1 MSGSYGRASGSVSVD
16 INTLNQRVNE
26 NTNFRTNTQE
36 FTIGSQNVPLP
47 IHIKIVPISIA
58 LSDKLWSSPSLR
70 VIRLKKANM
79 IKALN
84 DYAANRQARIDAGI
98 YDLFNLIFY
107 LQAVWNL
114 SLNYALIL
122 IS

>member
-1 MSGSYGRASGSVSVD
+1 
-16 INTLNQRVNE
+16 
-26 NTNFRTNTQE
+26 
-36 FTIGSQNVPLP
+36 
-47 IHIKIVPISIA
+47 
-58 LSDKLWSSPSLR
+58 
-70 VIRLKKANM
+70 M